1 MGTAKIIGDYRGG
14 IDKAMRSFNNKNVYI
29 TGGSS
34 GIGLSAAKLL
44 SSLGANI
51 ILFARNSK
59 RMEDAINEIREAKM
73 DSNQRF
79 SFMRL
84 DVREYDEVTKTM
96 ERAVAEFGKP
106 DILINSAG
114 IVYPD
119 YFEKIS
125 YRSFDETIKTN
136 LYGTRNVTASLLSSM
151 KDNGGYIINVSSLA
165 GFISLFGY
173 TSYCASKFAVI
184 GFSECLRSELKR
196 FGITVSVLCPP
207 DTDTPML
214 REETG
219 IRPAEAR
226 AIASS
231 AKVMNPDDVARSLVK
246 GIRRGRFVIIPNGES
261 RFIWLAKRLFP
272 SLVEYIMDMQI
283 RRVQR

>member
-1 MGTAKIIGDYRGG
+1 LHIIFEYSGGTAKE
-14 IDKAMRSFNNKNVYI
+14 MRSFNDKNVYI

-34 GIGLSAAKLL
+34 GIGFSVAKLL

-51 ILFARNSK
+51 ILFARNKK
-59 RMEDAINEIREAKM
+59 RMEDAIEEIKELKR
-73 DSNQRF
+73 DNNQSF

-84 DVREYDEVTKTM
+84 DVRKNGEVKATM
-96 ERAVAEFGKP
+96 DRAVITFGKP

-119 YFEKIS
+119 YFERIS
-125 YRSFDETIKTN
+125 YRSFNETIKTN
-136 LYGTRNVTASLLSSM
+136 LYGTRNVIASLLSPM
-151 KDNGGYIINVSSLA
+151 KETGGYIINVSSLA

-173 TSYCASKFAVI
+173 TSYCASKFAII

-214 REETG
+214 QEETR

-231 AKVMNPDDVARSLVK
+231 AKVMNPSDVARSLIK
-246 GIRRGRFVIIPNGES
+246 GIRKGRFVIIPNRES

-272 SLVEYIMDMQI
+272 SLVERIMDIQI
-283 RRVQR
+283 RKIQK

>member
-1 MGTAKIIGDYRGG
+1 
-14 IDKAMRSFNNKNVYI
+14 MRSFNDKNVYI

-51 ILFARNSK
+51 MIFARNKK
-59 RMEDAINEIREAKM
+59 RMEDAIEEIRELKK
-73 DSNQRF
+73 DKNQNF
-79 SFMRL
+79 SFMQL
-84 DVREYDEVTKTM
+84 DVRKNDEVKKTM
-96 ERAVAEFGKP
+96 DRAVKKFGKP

-119 YFEKIS
+119 YFERIS

-136 LYGTRNVTASLLSSM
+136 LYGTRNVIASLLPPM
-151 KDNGGYIINVSSLA
+151 KEMGGYIINVSSLA

-173 TSYCASKFAVI
+173 TSYCASKFAII

-214 REETG
+214 QEETR

-231 AKVMNPDDVARSLVK
+231 AKVMNPDDVARSLIK
-246 GIRRGRFVIIPNGES
+246 GISKGSFVIMPNRES
-261 RFIWLAKRLFP
+261 RFVWLAKRLFP

-283 RRVQR
+283 RGIQR